1 MSGET
6 HSRYPPRPYSRTVSL
21 SVYQILRGQEIVDE
35 HCHRLKEFSADC
47 RSSIPSSHPCQTLY
61 RSAFQIWIHVPMDR
75 VNKATNQPKPLLQVV
90 IEKKSMINL
99 VGVVYR
105 HARWAARTD
114 RL

>member
-1 MSGET
+1 MD
-6 HSRYPPRPYSRTVSL
+6 
-21 SVYQILRGQEIVDE
+21 Q
-35 HCHRLKEFSADC
+35 HCHRLQKSSADC
-47 RSSIPSSHPCQTLY
+47 TSSIPSSYPRQTLY
-61 RSAFQIWIHVPMDR
+61 RSAFQIWIHVPTER